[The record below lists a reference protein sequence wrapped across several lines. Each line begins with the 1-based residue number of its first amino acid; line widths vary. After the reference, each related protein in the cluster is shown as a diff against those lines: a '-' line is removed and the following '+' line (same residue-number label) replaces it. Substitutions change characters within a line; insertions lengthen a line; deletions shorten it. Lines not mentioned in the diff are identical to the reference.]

1 MCFER
6 EPQGAVRRFLELP
19 SVAIA
24 ELPGLSRTSWR
35 TVHQL
40 AGIIHR
46 HQPRILHMHFTRFN
60 GPYPWL
66 ARALGVERV
75 FLTDHD
81 SRPAVSKP
89 ARAPTWKRL
98 AAAVVS
104 RPVSGVI
111 SVSDYGY
118 RALADMDLFPARK
131 IRRIYNGVD
140 LSHAILDSA
149 SAERFRRDFSIPAHR
164 SIVLQV
170 SWIIPEKGIEDLLE
184 AARLVTAKNSA
195 VQFVIVGEGAY
206 RSAFMSRGVELGLGD
221 HVTWTG
227 VIGESLAPAYSAAD
241 VVCQASRWEEAFG
254 ATIAEAMSYARPVIG
269 TRVGGIPEVIRHGE
283 TGFLIPRGD
292 AAALAEKI
300 LLLLEDR
307 GLRERLGQAGRCLAE
322 EKFDLRK
329 NVNELLQLYGV
340 T

>member
-1 MCFER
+1 
-6 EPQGAVRRFLELP
+6 
-19 SVAIA
+19 
-24 ELPGLSRTSWR
+24 
-35 TVHQL
+35 
-40 AGIIHR
+40 
-46 HQPRILHMHFTRFN
+46 MHFTQFN

-75 FLTDHD
+75 ILTDHD

-89 ARAPTWKRL
+89 ARVPAWKRF
-98 AAAVVS
+98 AAAVVG
-104 RPVSGVI
+104 RPVSAVI

-118 RALADMDLFPARK
+118 RALAAMDLFPARK

-140 LSHAILDSA
+140 LSHRILDSV
-149 SAERFRRDFSIPAHR
+149 SAERFRTAFSIPAHR

-184 AARLVTAKNSA
+184 AARLVIAKNSA
-195 VQFVIVGEGAY
+195 VQFVLVGEGAY
-206 RSAFMSRGVELGLGD
+206 RSAFTRRGVELGLGD

-227 VIGESLAPAYSAAD
+227 VIEESLAPAYSAAD
-241 VVCQASRWEEAFG
+241 VVCQASRWEEVFG

-269 TRVGGIPEVIRHGE
+269 TRVGGIPEVIRHGQ
-283 TGFLIPRGD
+283 TGFLVPRGD

-307 GLRERLGQAGRCLAE
+307 DLRERLGQAGRRLAE

-329 NVNELLQLYGV
+329 NVTELVQLYGV